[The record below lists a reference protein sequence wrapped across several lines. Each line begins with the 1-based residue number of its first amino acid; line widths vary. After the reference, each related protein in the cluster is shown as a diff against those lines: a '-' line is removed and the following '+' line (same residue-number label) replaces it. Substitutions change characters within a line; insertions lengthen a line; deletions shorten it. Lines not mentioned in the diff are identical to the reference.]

1 MDYAGDVGFFE
12 NKCKLPIG
20 TSKRL
25 VKLAREIAGGETA
38 GIKSLLKVDVERA
51 FKAGIKYTP
60 PDPLLST
67 SGVNWVYQ
75 PHTDLYKTL
84 ATNVLKH
91 YNHYKRDKINKTYIP
106 SYFYLGGAGTGK
118 SRYALEFASSV

>member
-20 TSKRL
+20 TNERL
-25 VKLAREIAGGETA
+25 AKLAREITGGETA
-38 GIKSLLKVDVERA
+38 GIKSKLLPFIPCTPRRQQANNLTGLLKVDVERA

-67 SGVNWVYQ
+67 SGVN
-75 PHTDLYKTL
+75 
-84 ATNVLKH
+84 
-91 YNHYKRDKINKTYIP
+91 
-106 SYFYLGGAGTGK
+106 
-118 SRYALEFASSV
+118 